1 MVLEIIEWL
10 NHSRLGSDDPGA
22 YSLGSNSAVLEK
34 VARVELVRW
43 RRQPKLISLA
53 LLSLLLAGSVLAE
66 TPNSSAESVT
76 ARYLSGR
83 VAQNAGDWG
92 AAASNLGAVL
102 LSDPDNGGLLRRTF
116 LLNLGEGNYTQAVAL
131 ARRTNDKES
140 QSYIAS
146 LMVIADDLKRNKATD
161 AAARLDSLPD
171 DGLAQFVTPL
181 LGAWVD
187 VAKGDADGAL
197 KRLRSLNTADGF
209 AIMQQLQIALI
220 EDLRNN
226 RDAAALHYTAATERG
241 VPLRLTMLIGNF
253 QERAGNK
260 DAARRIYERYQ
271 RENPGTLAVDEA
283 LARLEKIDQAP
294 ARLIGN
300 AGQGLAEALFE
311 MSVALSQENAQEMAL
326 LYGRLSLF
334 LEPDQPLMR
343 LTIGDIL
350 SARQRYADA
359 LAEFAVVK
367 GTHGLAWTARLRQAE
382 TLRLL
387 ERRDEAVKVLMGMA
401 AEKPT
406 RTDALMQLGDLYRMA
421 KQSKLALAAYDQAMA
436 RIGKPAATDW
446 ALFYAHAMVL
456 DSLGDWPQAETG
468 LKKALELSPQQASVL
483 NYLGYSYIDRGVALD
498 QGRALIEKALALRP
512 KDGFIIDSLGWAKFK
527 QGDFHGAVEL
537 LERAVELEPMDP
549 SISDHLGDVYWAL
562 GRKQEARFQWTRAAQ
577 QADNE
582 GLRKSA
588 QIKLKD
594 GLATPVTA
602 SVPN

>member
-1 MVLEIIEWL
+1 MRGLL
-10 NHSRLGSDDPGA
+10 LRF
-22 YSLGSNSAVLEK
+22 NSAVLEK
-34 VARVELVRW
+34 VTRVELVRW
-43 RRQPKLISLA
+43 RRQPKSISVA
-53 LLSLLLAGSVLAE
+53 LLSVLLAGSAMAE
-66 TPNSSAESVT
+66 TTPSPTQSVA

-102 LSDPDNGGLLRRTF
+102 RDDPENAGLLRRTF
-116 LLNLGEGNYTQAVAL
+116 LLNLGEGNYAEAAAL
-131 ARRTNDKES
+131 ARRAGDKES
-140 QSYIAS
+140 QSYVAS
-146 LMVIADDLKRNKATD
+146 LMVIADELKKDKATD
-161 AAARLDSLPD
+161 AAARLENLPA

-241 VPLRLTMLIGNF
+241 APLRLTMLIGNF

-260 DAARRIYERYQ
+260 DAARRIYQRYQ

-283 LARLEKIDQAP
+283 LARLDKGGPAP
-294 ARLIGN
+294 SRLIGN
-300 AGQGLAEALFE
+300 ASEGLAEALFE
-311 MSVALSQENAQEMAL
+311 MSAALSQENAQEMAL

-334 LEPDQPLMR
+334 LDPEQPLMR
-343 LTIGDIL
+343 LTMGDIL

-359 LAEFAVVK
+359 LNEFAAVK
-367 GTHGLAWTARLRQAE
+367 GSQGFTWAARLRQAE

-387 ERRDEAVKVLMGMA
+387 ERREEAAKLLNAMA
-401 AEKPT
+401 AEKPN

-421 KQSKLALAAYDQAMA
+421 KQSKPALAAYDQALA
-436 RIGKPAATDW
+436 RVTKPTASDW
-446 ALFYAHAMVL
+446 ALYYAHAMVL
-456 DSLGDWPQAETG
+456 DSLGHWQQAEAG
-468 LKKALELSPQQASVL
+468 LKKALALSPEQASVL
-483 NYLGYSYIDRGVALD
+483 NYLGYSYVDRGVSLD
-498 QGRALIEKALALRP
+498 EGRALIEKALALRP
-512 KDGFIIDSLGWAKFK
+512 QDGFIIDSLGWAKFK

-537 LERAVELEPMDP
+537 LEQALELEPMDP

>member
-1 MVLEIIEWL
+1 MTLGRTL
-10 NHSRLGSDDPGA
+10 RLD
-22 YSLGSNSAVLEK
+22 SAVLEK

-43 RRQPKLISLA
+43 RRQPKSISVA
-53 LLSLLLAGSVLAE
+53 LLSVLLATSAMAE
-66 TPNSSAESVT
+66 TTPSSTESIT

-102 LSDPDNGGLLRRTF
+102 RNDPENSGLLRRTF
-116 LLNLGEGNYTQAVAL
+116 LLNLGEGNYAEAAAL
-131 ARRTNDKES
+131 ARRADDKES

-146 LMVIADDLKRNKATD
+146 LMVIADDLKTNKVAD
-161 AAARLDSLPD
+161 AAARLDKLPD

-187 VAKGDADGAL
+187 VAKGDTEGAL

-241 VPLRLTMLIGNF
+241 APLRLTLLIGNF

-271 RENPGTLAVDEA
+271 RENPGSLAVDEA
-283 LARLEKIDQAP
+283 LARLDKGGPTP

-300 AGQGLAEALFE
+300 ASAGLAEALFE
-311 MSVALSQENAQEMAL
+311 MSAALSQENAQEMAL

-334 LEPDQPLMR
+334 LDPEQPLMR
-343 LTIGDIL
+343 LTMGDIL

-359 LAEFAVVK
+359 LTEFAAVK
-367 GTHGLAWTARLRQAE
+367 GSQGLTWAARLRQAE

-387 ERRDEAVKVLMGMA
+387 DRRDEAAKLLNAMA

-406 RTDALMQLGDLYRMA
+406 RTDALVQLGDLYRMA
-421 KQSKLALAAYDQAMA
+421 KQSKPALAAYDQAMA
-436 RIGKPAATDW
+436 RIAKPTAADW
-446 ALFYAHAMVL
+446 ALYYARAMIL
-456 DSLGDWPQAETG
+456 DSLGNWAQAEAG

-483 NYLGYSYIDRGVALD
+483 NYLGYSYIDRGVTLD
-498 QGRALIEKALALRP
+498 EGRALIEKALALRP
-512 KDGFIIDSLGWAKFK
+512 QDGFIIDSLGWAKFK

-537 LERAVELEPMDP
+537 LEQAVELEPMDP

-577 QADNE
+577 QADND